1 MNDIE
6 KKLLHLVKANKANTT
21 TFLTK
26 EEQMYLSSQVK
37 DVVFVGGYKNPER
50 MRAALFGADD
60 NIVSVIQMRYPEE
73 YLTLKH
79 QQILGTL
86 LSLGIKREHIGDIL
100 VDQHAFVISKELT
113 RFIKTEFTQ
122 INNVPISLKE
132 IDLSNHQHEQAYTDD
147 SVTLDS
153 MRLDLVV
160 SKISKKSREEA
171 KFSIIN
177 GEVKVNHKVIMKPTK
192 QIEDEDI
199 VSIRKFGRALIDD
212 TSGRSKKGK
221 IVLKYKKYQ

>member
-1 MNDIE
+1 MNNIE
-6 KKLLHLVKANKANTT
+6 KKLLHLANANKPNTT

-26 EEQMYLSSQVK
+26 EEQAYLSSQVK
-37 DVVFVGGYKNPER
+37 DVVFVGGYINPER
-50 MRAALFGADD
+50 MRASLFGADED
-60 NIVSVIQMRYPEE
+60 IVSVMEIAYPPE

-86 LSLGIKREHIGDIL
+86 LSLGIKREHVGDIL
-100 VDQHAFVISKELT
+100 VDQHAFVISKELS

-122 INNVPISLKE
+122 INNVPITLKE
-132 IDLSNHQHEQAYTDD
+132 VDLSTYHYQQSYTLH

-160 SKISKKSREEA
+160 SKIAKKSREEA

-177 GEVKVNHKVIMKPTK
+177 GEVKVNHKVILKPTK
-192 QIEDEDI
+192 QVEEEDI
-199 VSIRKFGRALIDD
+199 VSIRKYGRVLIDD
-212 TSGRSKKGK
+212 TAGRSKKGK

>member
-6 KKLLHLVKANKANTT
+6 KKLLHLAKANKPNKT

-37 DVVFVGGYKNPER
+37 DVVFIGGYKNPER
-50 MRAALFGADD
+50 MRAALYGADKD
-60 NIVSVIQMRYPEE
+60 IVTVMQINYPAD

-100 VDQHAFVISKELT
+100 IDQQAFVISKELS

-122 INNVPISLKE
+122 INNVPISLEE
-132 IDLSNHQHEQAYTDD
+132 IDLESYQHQQEYIEHR
-147 SVTLDS
+147 VTLDS

-160 SKISKKSREEA
+160 SKITKKSREEA

-177 GEVKVNHKVIMKPTK
+177 GEVKVNHKVIVKPTK
-192 QIEDEDI
+192 QVEEEDV
-199 VSIRKFGRALIDD
+199 VSIRKYGRVLIDN
-212 TSGRSKKGK
+212 TKGHSKKGK
-221 IVLKYKKYQ
+221 IVLKYKKYH